1 MADIQIPSEVNYKYI
16 CFLKINC
23 NKFKFVFNNE
33 EDQDLTFKQV
43 FEHMKSIST
52 IALNTFDYSNYIFEL
67 NNPSTKQTEI
77 LLRSEQLI
85 PNNSIIIVDSLPSPM
100 YRGTFKTSGFEI
112 EALKHRTKDIINF
125 YHIVNTIRSHF
136 KSIPIHLLKSEDIVN
151 KDSKLF
157 PYLLTWKHQ
166 ELYSKMNN
174 IIKFYIDHFI
184 KLNWKIPPRLQRRF
198 DLIKIIH
205 TLPKFQLP
213 NRRHREELI
222 KIERE
227 LDIMQYNYYQN
238 KYKYDIYLKIFGL
251 VTHSKTTEEFI
262 KTYLEEEKLSV
273 NF

>member
-1 MADIQIPSEVNYKYI
+1 MTDIQIPSEVNYKFI

-23 NKFKFVFNNE
+23 NKFKFVINNE

-43 FEHMKSIST
+43 FEHIRSIST

-67 NNPSTKQTEI
+67 NNPNTKQTEI
-77 LLRSEQLI
+77 LLRSEQFI
-85 PNNSIIIVDSLPSPM
+85 PNNSIIIIDSMPSPM
-100 YRGTFKTSGFEI
+100 FRGTFITSGFEF
-112 EALKHRTKDIINF
+112 EALKHRTKDMINF

-151 KDSKLF
+151 KASKLF
-157 PYLLTWKHQ
+157 PYLITWKHQ

-174 IIKFYIDHFI
+174 KIEFYIDHFV
-184 KLNWKIPPRLQRRF
+184 KLNWKIPLPLQRRF

-205 TLPKFQLP
+205 TIPKFQLQ

-222 KIERE
+222 KIEQE
-227 LDIMQYNYYQN
+227 LDIMQYRYYQN
-238 KYKYDIYLKIFGL
+238 KYQYDIYLKSFSV

-262 KTYLEEEKLSV
+262 KTYLEEELSV
-273 NF
+273 HL